1 MNFFHKIFR
10 LFFLTLL
17 LFGNGQ
23 VIFCQNEQTRLSYNG
38 SRSYYLVERS
48 DMRRYD
54 NGKYTGLVNREVR
67 SFIARIENPANSNPL
82 DSYYDGSFFVSQD
95 TVHAEKTV
103 GLSIHKSVPSL
114 FKIDK
119 DGKLFM
125 IEDHGFPS
133 FRSFPAFSSE
143 KIRPGEKWRS
153 RAERAV
159 DPLEKGVFTKIP
171 MEVEYT
177 YLRDEVFKGENVYVL
192 SAQWATRY
200 GISYFDFAGDTDL
213 KSATGSHK
221 ATMYISR
228 DTGNAI
234 VVRDTVDETFIYND
248 GKQVSFKGTISLFTE
263 YPPAIDRS
271 RIIPAL
277 QRASLLPNDDTK
289 SLIAK
294 ANAPS
299 KTDEAGGNKNTD
311 ESTDNTD
318 NNNNET
324 TSNTSNN
331 IAKNNTTNNNGS
343 KKQKNQD
350 DDTRN
355 TSSRQKNT
363 PAPFEEKANSREEKE
378 EKSVVV
384 EDTPSGIRFSLRN
397 LQFKADSDELLP
409 GQTEVLDNIASVLK
423 EAPQSQFLV
432 VGHTASTGNPKG
444 EQALSEKRA
453 YSIALEL
460 TKRGI
465 PSEKFI
471 CKGNGGRNPI
481 ADNTTEQGKKKN
493 RRVEITILEG

>member
-1 MNFFHKIFR
+1 M
-10 LFFLTLL
+10 
-17 LFGNGQ
+17 
-23 VIFCQNEQTRLSYNG
+23 IFCQNEQTRLSYNG
-38 SRSYYLVERS
+38 SKSYYLVERS

-54 NGKYTGLVNREVR
+54 NGKYIGLVTREVR
-67 SFIARIENPANSNPL
+67 SFIARIENPQNSNPL
-82 DSYYDGSFFVSQD
+82 DSYYDGSFFISQD
-95 TVHAEKTV
+95 TMHAEKNI
-103 GLSIHKSVPSL
+103 GLSIHKSIPSL

-125 IEDHGFPS
+125 IEDNGFPS

-143 KIRPGEKWRS
+143 KIQPGERWRS

-159 DPLEKGVFTKIP
+159 DPLEKGIFTRIP

-228 DTGNAI
+228 NTGNAI
-234 VVRDTVDETFIYND
+234 VVRDTVDETFIYTD

-289 SLIAK
+289 SLVAK
-294 ANAPS
+294 TNVPS
-299 KTDEAGGNKNTD
+299 KTDGNENTETTDNKNAD
-311 ESTDNTD
+311 ESTV
-318 NNNNET
+318 
-324 TSNTSNN
+324 NTSNN
-331 IAKNNTTNNNGS
+331 GSEKNESES
-343 KKQKNQD
+343 KKNQT

-355 TSSRQKNT
+355 TPSRQKNT
-363 PAPFEEKANSREEKE
+363 PAQFEGKSNSRE

-384 EDTPSGIRFSLRN
+384 EDTPSGIRFSMRN

-409 GQTEVLDNIASVLK
+409 GQTELLDKIASVLK
-423 EAPQSQFLV
+423 EAPQNQFLV

-444 EQALSEKRA
+444 EQILSEKRA
-453 YSIALEL
+453 YAIALEL

-481 ADNTTEQGKKKN
+481 ADNATEQGKRKN